1 MYSYWDEDPYFQVGL
16 QGLLLKPP
24 HSMFWN
30 GSSHLS
36 CFSLDIMELKTLKG
50 LALHDIL
57 TEVHLFVHRVDF
69 PSSVR
74 MHLLTK
80 MADIEY
86 RLSVGTSEKI
96 QLSSLIAAFQV
107 TRDLI
112 VAEA

>member
-57 TEVHLFVHRVDF
+57 TEVHLFVHRGNW
-69 PSSVR
+69 
-74 MHLLTK
+74 
-80 MADIEY
+80 AGE
-86 RLSVGTSEKI
+86 EA
-96 QLSSLIAAFQV
+96 QLWDGHREHKVFALEQK
-107 TRDLI
+107 REEGD
-112 VAEA
+112 